1 MKSTFAEGEFWSKKS
16 IIPSGMSEEG
26 SDPFLNALRKLAA
39 SFFELTFF
47 NMTRHSIMRNR
58 YESGFNFTFND
69 SKLVNEG

>member
-1 MKSTFAEGEFWSKKS
+1 
-16 IIPSGMSEEG
+16 MSEEG